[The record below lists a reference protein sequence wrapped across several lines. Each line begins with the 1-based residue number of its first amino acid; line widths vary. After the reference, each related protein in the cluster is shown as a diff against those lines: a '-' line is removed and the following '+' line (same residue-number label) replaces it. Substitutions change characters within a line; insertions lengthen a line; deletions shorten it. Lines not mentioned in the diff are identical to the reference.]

1 MTDKPQSPSTG
12 GGGPFDRRDF
22 LRRSALFGGAVA
34 IGGPALLA
42 ACGSGGIKAKSTQTT
57 SANALTSGCKLPAQ
71 KSDKTLAISNWPLY
85 IDKQTVKA
93 FTAATGI
100 ATTYKEDFNDNEE
113 YYAKVRP
120 ILSTCKGIGK
130 DIIVPTD
137 WMASRMITLGWAA
150 KIDPAKVPN
159 RKNLLSSLQHPGFD
173 TDRTYTMPWQSGMTG
188 LAYNKKAFADLG
200 IAAPRSFKDLLN
212 PKLKGKVTFLTEMR
226 DCVGLWML
234 ALGKDPSKATF
245 ADATSAFDQIR
256 EAAKSGQVR
265 RFTGNDYADDLS
277 NGNVI
282 AAMAWSGDVVQL
294 HQNNANLE
302 FVVPDEGGMLFSDNM
317 MILATSEH
325 VADAEAWI
333 DYVYDPKHAAQ
344 ITAEVQYISPVEG
357 VADELKKIDAALA
370 ANPLIF
376 PPADVQKRLHI
387 FVGLKPAE
395 EQQFNTAFDQIL
407 NG

>member
-1 MTDKPQSPSTG
+1 MNQRKRTRMIAEAMS
-12 GGGPFDRRDF
+12 RREF
-22 LRRSALFGGAVA
+22 LSRAGLIGGAVA
-34 IGGPALLA
+34 IGGPTLLA
-42 ACGSGGIKAKSTQTT
+42 ACGSGGIKAKSTTGST
-57 SANALTSGCKLPAQ
+57 SAGALTSGCALPKQ
-71 KSDKTLAISNWPLY
+71 SSTKSLAISNWPLY
-85 IDKQTVKA
+85 IDKSTVKN
-93 FTAATGI
+93 FQTASGI
-100 ATTYKEDFNDNEE
+100 ATNYKEDFNDNEE

-120 ILSTCKGIGK
+120 RLSQCLGIGK
-130 DIIVPTD
+130 DILVATD
-137 WMASRMITLGWAA
+137 WMAARMIRLGWAA

-159 RKNLLSSLQHPGFD
+159 RSNLLASLQHPSFD
-173 TDRTYTMPWQSGMTG
+173 TDRSYTMPWQSGMTG

-200 IAAPRSFKDLLN
+200 IPAPRSFKDVLN

-234 ALGKDPSKATF
+234 EQGKDPAKATY
-245 ADATSAFDQIR
+245 ADAQGAFDQIER
-256 EAAKSGQVR
+256 AARSGQVR

-294 HQNNANLE
+294 HQNNPNLE

-325 VADAEAWI
+325 VADADEWI
-333 DYVYDPKHAAQ
+333 NYVYDPKHAAQ
-344 ITAEVQYISPVEG
+344 VTATVQYISPVQG
-357 VADELKKIDAALA
+357 VAAELAKIDPKLA

-376 PPADVQKRLHI
+376 PPASVQQRLRI
-387 FVGLKPAE
+387 FAALTPVE
-395 EQQFNTAFDQIL
+395 EKQFNTRFQQIL